1 MKGFILYP
9 TYRIEG
15 NQAKVYLFGRLENG
29 ESFLTISDSRPYFY
43 IKERDVQKALQLQ
56 AFDYKKVG
64 WVDFKG
70 NEMVKIS
77 LNIPKEVPD
86 ARRLLEEAGILCY
99 EADIRFA
106 VRFLID
112 NELQGAVEIEG
123 EYKQGSRVDRIYTNP
138 SLKPCE
144 YVPTNLK
151 VLSIDIETDHQM
163 KKIFCISLY
172 MPDFQKVI
180 IVSNQTL
187 KHTVCVASEEEL
199 LQKFSELLLKL
210 DPDIITGWNVIDF
223 DLSRIQELFKKYRIP
238 FQLGRTEWEC
248 KIRRFDSFF
257 QDSTADFPGR
267 MVLDG
272 MALLKWSFIKLE
284 DYKLE
289 TAAQAFLGEG
299 KLIHGGITDR
309 CAEVEKFYEED
320 QQKLVDYNLKDSEL
334 VYRILEKTG
343 TLNLTIQRSLLTG
356 MPMDR
361 VKASVASFDS
371 VYLKELRK
379 RKIVAPSIGFESREE
394 RIKGGYVMESKPG
407 IYDYVVVCDFKS
419 LYPSIICTF
428 NIDPYSFVEN
438 GQGKDLIT
446 APNGACFRNE
456 EGILPLMIE
465 RLGKQ
470 RDIAKKEKNSV
481 ASYAI
486 KTLMNSFWGVLA
498 SPRCRFYSFT
508 MANGITHFGQYI
520 IKLTAKKI
528 QEMGYEVIYSDTD
541 SVFINSKT
549 QSSEEAEKIGD
560 KIQKEIDRFFEEHV
574 QKEYK
579 RKSFL
584 DLQFEKVY
592 IRFLM
597 PKVRSGEEGSKKR
610 YAGLL
615 NKDGKEEVKFV
626 GLEAV
631 RRDWTELAKQFQHEL
646 FNKVFHKEEVA
657 DYIRSFVKEL
667 KEGKLDPLLVYKKA
681 IRKEL
686 GEYTKTTPPHVR
698 AARLMENIESNLIE
712 YVITVKGPQPIPAK
726 DKIDYDHYLEKQLK
740 PIADTVLQFF
750 HQNFDDMVKGSEQRT
765 LFGFG

>member
-9 TYRIEG
+9 TYRTEG
-15 NQAKVYLFGRLENG
+15 SKAFVYLFGRLENG
-29 ESFLTISDSRPYFY
+29 ESFLTISESRPYFY
-43 IKERDVQKALQLQ
+43 IKESDVKRALSIQ
-56 AFDYKKVG
+56 AFDHEKVG
-64 WVDFKG
+64 CVDFKG
-70 NEMVKIS
+70 GKVVKVVLS
-77 LNIPKEVPD
+77 VPKEVPLLRQ
-86 ARRLLEEAGILCY
+86 ALEEEGITCY

-106 VRFLID
+106 IRFLID
-112 NELQGAVEIEG
+112 HELQGAVEIEG
-123 EYKQGSRVDRIYTNP
+123 DYKQGSRVDRIYTNP
-138 SLKPCE
+138 ILRSCD
-144 YVPTNLK
+144 YTPTNLK
-151 VLSIDIETDHQM
+151 VLSIDIEMDRSM

-172 MPDFQKVI
+172 MPDFQKVV

-187 KHTVCVASEEEL
+187 KHTLSVASEEEL
-199 LQKFSELLLKL
+199 LQKFRDLVLKL

-223 DLSRIQELFKKYRIP
+223 DLSRIQESFKKHKIP
-238 FQLGRTEWEC
+238 FELGRTEWEC
-248 KIRRFDSFF
+248 KIRKFESFF
-257 QDSTADFPGR
+257 QDSTADFSGR

-289 TAAQAFLGEG
+289 TASQAFLGEG
-299 KLIHGGITDR
+299 KLIHGGIVDR

-356 MPMDR
+356 MPLDR

-371 VYLKELRK
+371 VYIKELRR
-379 RKIVAPSIGFESREE
+379 RKIVAPSMGFESREE
-394 RIKGGYVMESKPG
+394 HIKGGYVMESKPG
-407 IYDYVVVCDFKS
+407 IYDHVVVCDFKS
-419 LYPSIICTF
+419 LYPSIIRTF
-428 NIDPYSFVEN
+428 NIDPYSFVEDCK
-438 GQGKDLIT
+438 GQNLIK

-456 EGILPLMIE
+456 EGVLPLMIE
-465 RLGKQ
+465 HLGKQ
-470 RDIAKKEKNSV
+470 RDIAKKEKNLV

-508 MANGITHFGQYI
+508 MANGITHFGQYV

-541 SVFINSKT
+541 SVFINSRT
-549 QSSEEAEKIGD
+549 SSFEEAEKIGD
-560 KIQKEIDRFFEEHV
+560 KIQLEIDRFFEEHV

-597 PKVRSGEEGSKKR
+597 PKIRSGEEGSKKR

-615 NKDGKEEVKFV
+615 KKGEKEEVHFV

-631 RRDWTELAKQFQHEL
+631 RRDWTELAKRFQHEL
-646 FNKVFHKEEVA
+646 FDRVFHKKEVA
-657 DYIRSFVKEL
+657 EYVKEFVKDL
-667 KEGKLDPLLVYKKA
+667 KAGKLDKLLVYKKA

-686 GEYTKTTPPHVR
+686 DEYTKTTPPHVK
-698 AARLMENIESNLIE
+698 AARLMKNIESNLIE
-712 YVITVKGPQPIPAK
+712 YVITVKGPEPLPNK
-726 DKIDYDHYLEKQLK
+726 DKIDYSHYMEKQLK

-750 HQNFDDMVKGSEQRT
+750 NQKFDDIVEGSEQRT
-765 LFGFG
+765 LFGY

>member
-15 NQAKVYLFGRLENG
+15 NKALVYLFGRLENG
-29 ESFLTISDSRPYFY
+29 ESFLIISDSRPYFY
-43 IKERDVQKALQLQ
+43 IKESDLKKALSIQ
-56 AFDYKKVG
+56 AFDHEKVECK
-64 WVDFKG
+64 DFKG
-70 NEMVKIS
+70 NKVIKII

-86 ARRLLEEAGILCY
+86 LRHLLEEQSVVCY

-106 VRFLID
+106 IRFLID
-112 NELQGAVEIEG
+112 KELQGAVEVEG
-123 EYKQGSRVDRIYTNP
+123 EYKKGSKVDRIYTNP
-138 SLKPCE
+138 DLKPCE
-144 YVPTNLK
+144 YIPTNLK
-151 VLSIDIETDHQM
+151 VLSIDIEMDHTM

-180 IVSNQTL
+180 IISDKKLKNTL
-187 KHTVCVASEEEL
+187 NVPSEEEL
-199 LQKFSELLLKL
+199 LRKFSELVLKL

-223 DLSRIQELFKKYRIP
+223 DLSRIQELSKRHRIP
-238 FQLGRTEWEC
+238 FQLGRTDWEC
-248 KIRRFDSFF
+248 KIRRFESFF
-257 QDSTADFPGR
+257 QDSTADFSGR
-267 MVLDG
+267 VVLDG

-289 TAAQAFLGEG
+289 TASQSFLGEG
-299 KLIHGGITDR
+299 KLIHGGIVDR
-309 CAEVEKFYEED
+309 CAEVEKFYKED

-356 MPMDR
+356 MPLDR
-361 VKASVASFDS
+361 VKASVGSFDS
-371 VYLKELRK
+371 VYIKELRK
-379 RKIVAPSIGFESREE
+379 RKIVAPSLGFETRGE

-419 LYPSIICTF
+419 LYPSIIRTF
-428 NIDPYSFVEN
+428 NIDPYSFVEDCK
-438 GQGKDLIT
+438 GKDLIK

-470 RDIAKKEKNSV
+470 RDLAKKEKNQV

-498 SPRCRFYSFT
+498 SPMCRFYSFT
-508 MANGITHFGQYI
+508 MANGITHFGQYV
-520 IKLTAKKI
+520 IKLTTKKV

-541 SVFINSKT
+541 SVFINSKAT
-549 QSSEEAEKIGD
+549 SQEEAEKIGD
-560 KIQKEIDRFFEEHV
+560 KIQSGIDQFFEEHV
-574 QKEYK
+574 KKEYK
-579 RKSFL
+579 RNSFL

-597 PKVRSGEEGSKKR
+597 PKVRKGEEGSKKR
-610 YAGLL
+610 YAGLV
-615 NKDGKEEVKFV
+615 KKEGKEEVHFV
-626 GLEAV
+626 GMEAV

-657 DYIRSFVKEL
+657 EYVKEFVKDL
-667 KEGKLDPLLVYKKA
+667 KAGKLDKLLVYKKA

-686 GEYTKTTPPHVR
+686 GEYTKTTPPHVK

-712 YVITVKGPQPIPAK
+712 YVITVNGPEPIPTK
-726 DKIDYDHYLEKQLK
+726 TKIDYDHYIEKQLK

-750 HQNFDDMVKGSEQRT
+750 HQNFEDIVKGSEQKN
-765 LFGFG
+765 LFSFG

>member
-9 TYRIEG
+9 TYRIE
-15 NQAKVYLFGRLENG
+15 NNKALVYLFGRLENG
-29 ESFLTISDSRPYFY
+29 ESFLTISESRPYFY
-43 IKERDVQKALQLQ
+43 IKKSDLDKALKLQL
-56 AFDYKKVG
+56 FDHETTNK
-64 WVDFKG
+64 VDFKG
-70 NEMVKIS
+70 NQVCKVVM
-77 LNIPKEVPD
+77 NIPREVPD
-86 ARRLLEEAGILCY
+86 LRHLLEEQGIVCY

-106 VRFLID
+106 IRFLID
-112 NELQGAVEIEG
+112 RELQGAVDIGG
-123 EYKQGSRVDRIYTNP
+123 EYKQGSQVDRIYENP
-138 SLKPCE
+138 TLKSCDYTPA
-144 YVPTNLK
+144 NLK
-151 VLSIDIETDHQM
+151 VLSIDIEMDRTM

-180 IVSNQTL
+180 IVSKQNL
-187 KHTVCVASEEEL
+187 KHTITVDSEEEL
-199 LQKFSELLLKL
+199 LKKFSEFLLKL

-223 DLSRIQELFKKYRIP
+223 DLSRIQELFKKYKIP
-238 FQLGRTEWEC
+238 FQLGRTGWEC
-248 KIRRFDSFF
+248 KIRRFESFF
-257 QDSTADFPGR
+257 QDSTADFSGR

-299 KLIHGGITDR
+299 KLIHGGIIDR

-334 VYRILEKTG
+334 VFRILEKTG
-343 TLNLTIQRSLLTG
+343 TLKLSIQRSLLTG
-356 MPMDR
+356 MPLDR
-361 VKASVASFDS
+361 IKASVASFDS
-371 VYLKELRK
+371 VYLKELKK
-379 RKIVAPSIGFESREE
+379 RNIVAPSLGFESREQ

-407 IYDYVVVCDFKS
+407 IYDFLIVCDFKS
-419 LYPSIICTF
+419 LYPSIIRTF
-428 NIDPYSFVEN
+428 NIDPYSFVEDC
-438 GQGKDLIT
+438 QGKNLVK

-456 EGILPLMIE
+456 DGILPLMIE

-470 RDIAKKEKNSV
+470 RDLAKKEKNEV

-498 SPRCRFYSFT
+498 SPMCRFYSFT
-508 MANGITHFGQYI
+508 MANGITHFGQYV

-528 QEMGYEVIYSDTD
+528 TEMGYEVIYSDTD
-541 SVFINSKT
+541 SVFINSKA
-549 QSSEEAEKIGD
+549 SSVEEAEKVGNQVQG
-560 KIQKEIDRFFEEHV
+560 KIDAFFEEHV
-574 QKEYK
+574 KKEYQ
-579 RKSFL
+579 RKSCL

-615 NKDGKEEVKFV
+615 MKDGKEEVKFV

-631 RRDWTELAKQFQHEL
+631 RRDWTDLAKKFQHEL
-646 FNKVFHKEEVA
+646 FDKVFHKQEVA
-657 DYIRSFVKEL
+657 DYVRSFVKDL
-667 KEGKLDPLLVYKKA
+667 KSGKLDQLLMYRKA

-686 GEYTKTTPPHVR
+686 GEYTKTTPPHVK
-698 AARLMENIESNLIE
+698 AARLMENRESNLIE
-712 YVITVKGPQPIPAK
+712 YVMTLNGPEPWPSK
-726 DKIDYDHYLEKQLK
+726 NKIDYDHYLDKQLK
-740 PIADTVLQFF
+740 PIADTVLVFF
-750 HQNFDDMVKGSEQRT
+750 NQNFDDIMKGSEQRT